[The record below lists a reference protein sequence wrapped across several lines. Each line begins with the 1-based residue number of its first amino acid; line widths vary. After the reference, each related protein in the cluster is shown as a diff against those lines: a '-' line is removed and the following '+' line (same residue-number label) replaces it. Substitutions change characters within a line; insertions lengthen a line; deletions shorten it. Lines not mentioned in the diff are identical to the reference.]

1 MKRKSTIRRR
11 SRRSKN
17 RSGNVSPGAEVVTYL
32 GPSRLPASIRPPFQT
47 VQLNRQIA
55 VAVTAGTSF
64 GFNVNNGDPEALPI
78 TEFATWA
85 GLYDEYRVLSI
96 EAEYRPAFVNASTN
110 VATLGGG
117 TPWLTVVLRN
127 SGAVPTAYAQLIENS
142 SVEETSINAP
152 FKRIAKMSSTDEAQL
167 IPINTAPSALFGI
180 SGFAI
185 PSVASTTQT
194 YGSILVR
201 YMLQF
206 RTRA

>member
-1 MKRKSTIRRR
+1 MRRKSTTTR

-17 RSGNVSPGAEVVTYL
+17 RSGNMSPDAGVITYS
-32 GPSRLPASIRPPFQT
+32 GPSRLPASIRPPSHT
-47 VQLNRQIA
+47 VQLNRLITA
-55 VAVTAGTSF
+55 AVTAGTSF

-96 EAEYRPAFVNASTN
+96 EAEYTPAFANASTN

-117 TPWLTVVLRN
+117 SPWNTVVLRN

-142 SVEETSINAP
+142 SIKQSSINKP
-152 FKRIAKMSSTDEAQL
+152 FKRIAKMSSTDESQL
-167 IPINTAPSALFGI
+167 IPINTAPSALYGI

-194 YGSILVR
+194 YGLILVR
-201 YMLQF
+201 YMIQF